1 MLHKKQQPNYGF
13 PFSSILIRMLTA
25 ILMVLFII
33 ALIFF
38 HVPWYFILFISFII
52 LPAYV
57 FFGIIMFKKRFYDYR
72 MDIQKKMIDILDIKG
87 NESILDLGSGAGALV
102 ISFAKLLQDGKAY
115 GLDKYSLSENKI
127 RTKIIKFVRINYIGN
142 TLKNAKRNAKIEDVD
157 KKCEFI
163 PGDFTRRLNF
173 QDNCLEL
180 ISSFQSLHIT
190 STQKQIRVF
199 QEIDRVLKKGG
210 RIIFFEPS
218 HFFGWDVNDVKNN
231 FVNSG
236 YTISITQLKTR
247 VILLGK
253 KL

>member
-1 MLHKKQQPNYGF
+1 MKQQPNYGF
-13 PFSSILIRMLTA
+13 PLSSILIRISMA
-25 ILMVLFII
+25 ILII
-33 ALIFF
+33 LVITALIFF
-38 HVPWYFILFISFII
+38 HASGYFILLISFII

-57 FFGIIMFKKRFYDYR
+57 FFGMIMFKRRFYDYR
-72 MDIQKKMIDILDIKG
+72 MDIQKKMIDSLDIKG

-102 ISFAKLLQDGKAY
+102 IGFAKLLQDGKAY

-127 RTKIIKFVRINYIGN
+127 RTKIIKFVRINYIGH

-163 PGDFTRRLNF
+163 SGDFTRRLNF
-173 QDNCLEL
+173 QDDYFDI

-190 STQKQIRVF
+190 PTQKQIQVF

-210 RIIFFEPS
+210 KIVFFEPS
-218 HFFGWDVNDVKNN
+218 HFLGWDVTDVKNYFAN
-231 FVNSG
+231 LG
-236 YTISITQLKTR
+236 YIINITQLKTR
-247 VILLGK
+247 VIFLGE